1 MNVAIVGEKGGGG
14 KTTFATN
21 PGGHQGEQGR
31 EQPGRSIGHGPTR
44 QFSVLERRTCW
55 SWQRSVTD

>member
-21 PGGHQGEQGR
+21 LAGIRASRVR
-31 EQPGRSIGHGPTR
+31 ERSCRSVGHGSAR
-44 QFSVLERRTCW
+44 QFAVLERRTCC
-55 SWQRSVTD
+55 SW